1 MILGQATRGFF
12 RKRFMVGEV
21 TEEKNA
27 AKQQCHEMQVPTR
40 CGKMPVV
47 FGLSHLNLSIS
58 EYIICTSMYISLLY
72 ISVLNKHGPVM
83 FRYYGL
89 QRPARCPILSMQG
102 WGSKMLRHLRI
113 TKAIG
118 SFWYL
123 SPLTRKTSRISYLT
137 IHFLTRE
144 FLKYYLIGEKRIN
157 KVTSQNTKTNKQTN
171 KRTNKQTDKQTKKNK
186 PNKNKPNK
194 ATNKQNK
201 TTKTSQN
208 KPDQTKTNQKN
219 RMFGSFALKVV
230 WRWSARHV
238 SKRCAATRRNGN
250 GCCCSGGN
258 GGWRRGSWDR
268 HDKVHK

>member
-1 MILGQATRGFF
+1 MILGQAIRGLF

-47 FGLSHLNLSIS
+47 VGLRHLNLSIS
-58 EYIICTSMYISLLY
+58 EYILCTSMYISLLY

-113 TKAIG
+113 TKTIG

-123 SPLTRKTSRISYLT
+123 SPLMRKTSRTSYVT

-144 FLKYYLIGEKRIN
+144 FLKYQLVGECLDHLRQKSFG
-157 KVTSQNTKTNKQTN
+157 VEAPGTSQRDARRRGGT
-171 KRTNKQTDKQTKKNK
+171 
-186 PNKNKPNK
+186 
-194 ATNKQNK
+194 AT
-201 TTKTSQN
+201 
-208 KPDQTKTNQKN
+208 
-219 RMFGSFALKVV
+219 A
-230 WRWSARHV
+230 AAAA
-238 SKRCAATRRNGN
+238 AATAAEGEGHGTVMTRFTSRT
-250 GCCCSGGN
+250 
-258 GGWRRGSWDR
+258 GWSPYSAIGVERCWWYC
-268 HDKVHK
+268 VCTL

>member
-47 FGLSHLNLSIS
+47 FGLRPLNLSIS

-123 SPLTRKTSRISYLT
+123 SPLMGSRTSYLT

-144 FLKYYLIGEKRIN
+144 FLKYYII
-157 KVTSQNTKTNKQTN
+157 
-171 KRTNKQTDKQTKKNK
+171 D
-186 PNKNKPNK
+186 
-194 ATNKQNK
+194 
-201 TTKTSQN
+201 
-208 KPDQTKTNQKN
+208 
-219 RMFGSFALKVV
+219 
-230 WRWSARHV
+230 RW
-238 SKRCAATRRNGN
+238 KE
-250 GCCCSGGN
+250 
-258 GGWRRGSWDR
+258 D
-268 HDKVHK
+268 